1 MQILESSML
10 GLRTARMEF
19 RKSDSGIAITL
30 FPMVHVGEERFYTEA
45 YADAFNHDVV
55 LVEGV
60 RSPITRHLTR
70 SYRWLDFRKLG
81 LVLQPRTPPQKA
93 VPARI
98 VRADLTPEEFH
109 REWRKIS
116 LPMRA
121 AFFALSPLIG
131 VHRRLTGTRESVARN
146 QSLNDRPSVDE
157 ILGWSP
163 IFESVEHAILHA
175 RDRRLIECMAAELDA
190 SFSSGKR
197 IAVVYGAGHM
207 RAIVRELA
215 KRGFAS
221 SDASWRT
228 VISIQC

>member
-1 MQILESSML
+1 
-10 GLRTARMEF
+10 MEF
-19 RKSDSGIAITL
+19 RKRDSGLTITL
-30 FPMVHVGEERFYTEA
+30 FPMVHVGEERFYAEA
-45 YADAFNHDVV
+45 YADAFNHDVA

-60 RSPITRHLTR
+60 RSPVGRHLTR

-81 LVLQPRTPPQKA
+81 LVVQPRTPPQKA

-98 VRADLTPEEFH
+98 VRADLTAEEFH

-121 AFFALSPLIG
+121 AFFALSPLVG
-131 VHRRLTGTRESVARN
+131 VHRRLTGTRESIVRN
-146 QSLNDRPSVDE
+146 QSLNDRPSANE

-163 IFESVEHAILHA
+163 ALESVEHALLHA

-190 SFSSGKR
+190 SSGSEKR
-197 IAVVYGAGHM
+197 IAVVYGASHM
-207 RAIVRELA
+207 RAVVRELT
-215 KRGFAS
+215 KRGFSS

-228 VISIQC
+228 IISSQC